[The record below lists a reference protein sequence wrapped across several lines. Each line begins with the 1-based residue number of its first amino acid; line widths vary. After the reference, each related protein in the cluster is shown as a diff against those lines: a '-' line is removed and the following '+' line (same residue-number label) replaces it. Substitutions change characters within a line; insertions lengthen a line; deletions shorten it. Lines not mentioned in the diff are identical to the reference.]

1 MVASRIVVQLLIN
14 NGKLVKTRKFRDA
27 KYVGDPLNAIKVF
40 NEKGADELAITD
52 MTATRNGIN
61 FDLIQ
66 RMATEAFMPVCYGGG
81 IKSVA
86 DARTLFNLG
95 VEKVCLTS
103 AALTDITLINQLVQV
118 FGSQS
123 IVVNI
128 NFKRGFFAAQRIYDA
143 AGRKT
148 TRLDVPAFIKK
159 ILGADIGELIL
170 TDGDRDGELCGLN
183 FDLLRYVEDAS
194 MPVIL
199 NGGMRDPGE
208 LINARHWGASAVMGG
223 SCFVFSGPHRAVL
236 ISYPG
241 GGGFQIMKDN
251 QK

>member
-14 NGKLVKTRKFRDA
+14 NGKLVKTRKFGDA

-52 MTATRNGIN
+52 MTASRNGIN

-86 DARTLFNLG
+86 DARTLFKLG

-103 AALTDITLINQLVQV
+103 AAMTDITLLNQLVHI

-123 IVVNI
+123 VVVNV
-128 NFKRGFFAAQRIYDA
+128 NLKRGFFGAQRVYDSA
-143 AGRKT
+143 RRRT
-148 TRLDVPAFIKK
+148 TRLDVPAFIKNVV
-159 ILGADIGELIL
+159 DVNIGELIL
-170 TDGDRDGELCGLN
+170 TDVDRDGELCGLN
-183 FDLLRYVEDAS
+183 FDLLRYVEGVS
-194 MPVIL
+194 IPVIL

-208 LINARHWGASAVMGG
+208 LINACLWGGSAVMGG

-236 ISYPG
+236 ISYPY
-241 GGGFQIMKDN
+241 GGGFQIMKDSH
-251 QK
+251 K